1 MNPDF
6 RFFNSSMINSLRSS
20 LDKISLQEQR
30 TSARNLQQYRE
41 RMAANRE
48 RREAEAEER
57 RAARKEQE
65 AAKEAE
71 RNTPE
76 ARAARERERR
86 ERRKRGEIRKAEEQT
101 ELTKT
106 NKDREARG
114 EAPLKAGDIRYDPN
128 SKASINPDG
137 TFNISPKQQAQA
149 DQNRR
154 DMEVA
159 READRQARNPQRRE
173 PQPGQVGGPG
183 GYINPN
189 SPEGRVVGQIQRGE
203 LPPDVLDTTR
213 DSHRRAIDAV
223 NASPNPN
230 KPGENLRVPETQLR
244 GPRTP
249 APQAPQAPAPTPKPQ
264 APAPQAPQAP
274 APTPKPQA
282 PAPQP
287 PQAPAPQPPQA
298 PAPTPKPQ
306 APAPQPPELLQRPEA
321 PAPAPKPETELQR
334 NPDPN
339 TNPEAEVLRDKAK
352 RERERR
358 EREAG
363 IEKPTD
369 FDDLWASG
377 TKPPTVPELTA
388 NFMTANSTKS
398 TRTVRRMP
406 IIPQSRVV

>member
-20 LDKISLQEQR
+20 LDKISLQEQK
-30 TSARNLQQYRE
+30 TSARNLEQYRE

-48 RREAEAEER
+48 RRAAEAEER
-57 RAARKEQE
+57 RAARREQQ
-65 AAKEAE
+65 AAQEAE

-76 ARAARERERR
+76 AKAAKEQQQE
-86 ERRKRGEIRKAEEQT
+86 ERRKEAKAAKERQQT
-101 ELTKT
+101 ELTRT
-106 NKDREARG
+106 NRERSARG

-128 SKASINPDG
+128 NSASINPDG
-137 TFNISPKQQAQA
+137 TFNISPEQQAQA
-149 DQNRR
+149 NQNRR

-159 READRQARNPQRRE
+159 REQERQARNPQRRE

-213 DSHRRAIDAV
+213 NSHRRAIDAV

-230 KPGENLRVPETQLR
+230 KPGENLRVPERELS

-249 APQAPQAPAPTPKPQ
+249 APQPPTP
-264 APAPQAPQAP
+264 A
-274 APTPKPQA
+274 PKPQA

-287 PQAPAPQPPQA
+287 PTPA
-298 PAPTPKPQ
+298 PKPQ
-306 APAPQPPELLQRPEA
+306 APAPQPPDLLQRPEA
-321 PAPAPKPETELQR
+321 PAPAPKPEAPAPQAPTPAPNPNTGLQI

-339 TNPEAEVLRDKAK
+339 TSPEAEMWREKAR

-358 EREAG
+358 EKEAG

-377 TKPPTVPELTA
+377 VKPPTVPQLTA
-388 NFMTANSTKS
+388 DFMTSNSTKS
-398 TRTVRRMP
+398 RPTVRRMP

>member
-1 MNPDF
+1 MNSDF
-6 RFFNSSMINSLRSS
+6 RFFNSNMINSLRSS
-20 LDKISLQEQR
+20 LDKISLQEER
-30 TSARNLQQYRE
+30 TSARNLAQFRE

-48 RREAEAEER
+48 RREAEAQER
-57 RAARKEQE
+57 RAAETAR
-65 AAKEAE
+65 EAE

-76 ARAARERERR
+76 AKAARERQQEERR
-86 ERRKRGEIRKAEEQT
+86 TESRDRKTQQQI
-101 ELTKT
+101 ELTRT
-106 NKDREARG
+106 NMDRRSRG

-137 TFNISPKQQAQA
+137 TFNISPEQQAQA
-149 DQNRR
+149 NQNRR

-159 READRQARNPQRRE
+159 REQERQARNPQRRE
-173 PQPGQVGGPG
+173 PQPGQVGGAG
-183 GYINPN
+183 GYINPL

-213 DSHRRAIDAV
+213 NSQRRAIEAV

-230 KPGENLRVPETQLR
+230 KPGENLRVPERELS

-249 APQAPQAPAPTPKPQ
+249 APQSPTPAPKPE
-264 APAPQAPQAP
+264 
-274 APTPKPQA
+274 
-282 PAPQP
+282 
-287 PQAPAPQPPQA
+287 
-298 PAPTPKPQ
+298 

-321 PAPAPKPETELQR
+321 PAPAPKPDTGLQI
-334 NPDPN
+334 NPNPN
-339 TNPEAEVLRDKAK
+339 TNPEAEMLRDKAQ

-388 NFMTANSTKS
+388 NFMTSNSTKS
-398 TRTVRRMP
+398 RPTVRRMP
-406 IIPQSRVV
+406 IIPQSRIV